1 MKDRWSHIRFSNT
14 DVGSFGC
21 TEKIGSAPIMMGL
34 ALFAQMQIIR
44 PYPRNGGNHFAEINR
59 FTNKKGGTLHALTC
73 CLAMIRHY
81 MKTGVVSLLTFVL
94 LYYSVAWVVLSCFH
108 EEDNGHHP
116 AIISVNDALDGNTYL
131 PFPRHAHVNVDCLDS
146 DYHTESLAGP
156 SSSTQLSAR
165 VAPTVSHGINDLT
178 LALAARARW
187 LWLKAAFDRFPANGF
202 LIDLPRYL
210 SFSVLRI

>member
-1 MKDRWSHIRFSNT
+1 
-14 DVGSFGC
+14 
-21 TEKIGSAPIMMGL
+21 
-34 ALFAQMQIIR
+34 MQIIPPCR
-44 PYPRNGGNHFAEINR
+44 RNGENHYAEINR
-59 FTNKKGGTLHALTC
+59 LTDKKGGTFNAHAY
-73 CLAMIRHY
+73 CLAMSRHY

-94 LYYSVAWVVLSCFH
+94 LYYSVAWAVLGCFH
-108 EEDNGHHP
+108 DEDNGHHP
-116 AIISVNDALDGNTYL
+116 AIISVTDALDINTYL
-131 PFPRHAHVNVDCLDS
+131 PFPRHAHVNVDCGDS

-178 LALAARARW
+178 LALAARARR
-187 LWLKAAFDRFPANGF
+187 LWLKAVFDRFPANAL